1 MLAWSELKLV
11 NVRRTYSNVSSLTV
25 PYLRLSQRTM
35 LARRL
40 TPSAITKS
48 TCFLTYVARLATS
61 PLSFACFAR
70 AFGTHAVDLLQVN
83 SLTITSTPSGM
94 SLGFQVAG

>member
-11 NVRRTYSNVSSLTV
+11 NVRRTYSDVSSLTV
-25 PYLRLSQRTM
+25 PYPRLSQRTT

-40 TPSAITKS
+40 APSAITQS
-48 TCFLTYVARLATS
+48 TCFLTYIARLATS

-70 AFGTHAVDLLQVN
+70 AFGTHAVGLLQVH

-94 SLGFQVAG
+94 SLRF

>member
-11 NVRRTYSNVSSLTV
+11 DVRLTYSDVSSLTV
-25 PYLRLSQRTM
+25 PYLRLSQRTT
-35 LARRL
+35 LARPL
-40 TPSAITKS
+40 APSAITKS

-70 AFGTHAVDLLQVN
+70 AFGTHAVDLLQ
-83 SLTITSTPSGM
+83 
-94 SLGFQVAG
+94 